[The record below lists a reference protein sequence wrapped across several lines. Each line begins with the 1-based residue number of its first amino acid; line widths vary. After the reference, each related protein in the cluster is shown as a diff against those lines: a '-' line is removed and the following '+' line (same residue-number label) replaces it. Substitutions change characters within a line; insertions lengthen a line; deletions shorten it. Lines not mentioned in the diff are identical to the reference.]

1 MIVLADN
8 GDRIDVMVN
17 NEWFASFKDWPQA
30 IYYQHY
36 LKNGGLGTELDRL
49 GQIVANIYG
58 HTPERLKSKSKLA
71 DLCEARVVFS
81 LIARYDCEKT
91 FKTIGAWMKRDHST
105 IMHHFKAYHDWKA
118 LPDYYSKQLERYD
131 ACLKVWRGGK

>member
-8 GDRIDVMVN
+8 GDKIDVMVN

-105 IMHHFKAYHDWKA
+105 IMHHFKAYQDWKA

>member
-8 GDRIDVMVN
+8 GDKIDVMVN

-91 FKTIGAWMKRDHST
+91 FKTIGAWMGRDHST
-105 IMHHFKAYHDWKA
+105 IMHHIKAYQDW
-118 LPDYYSKQLERYD
+118 LSMPQYYGKQLMRYE
-131 ACLKVWRGGK
+131 ACLKVWRGEK